1 MAQWNP
7 MNDFVQGYSFV
18 EGIKDAREEREW
30 KRNRRKRQEVVDRQ
44 QDEQFERIKEVWKR
58 EDVRFDQEQE
68 DRYMGIVAAG
78 MASIQLDEDGTL
90 LSTEEALR
98 KYPERAGQLRD
109 LFNSRAGQYLL
120 GTREGMQKGRT
131 ARATGRFMPDG
142 NGGVVPEIEQVDEN
156 GKPVSV
162 GPLTINGTAAADDPD
177 GNDAVFSAD
186 VRNLDQWMTPKHRE
200 IAARVM
206 GDPRFLEMR
215 RADARA
221 RAARD
226 REQAQRNASANF
238 VDAYLDLKDSEAD
251 ELNAPSLD
259 SAAAFPGAPNVQPIP
274 RATPGAASVR
284 PVPNAEPGAAT
295 VEPIPTAPAAP
306 SISEAGYPVTY
317 RNIPHDAEYY
327 GRRTR
332 EIVDGAVDGAVRG
345 AKFGVRTLYEALGAP
360 VVETAQAGA
369 KAASGFARGF
379 TGAKAVPPAA
389 PPVAT
394 QPAPKPVAAPQPA
407 PRENPKPS
415 ALTPQQEL
423 NRTIAKHDTTKAKKE
438 ALRKAGRE
446 LIRQGGDA
454 SAVIKLLAPEP
465 ELEKTVFE
473 KSGVIVFTDKKTG
486 RVVKQIKIGG
496 GTIDPKDDIDLQNAI
511 LDGRNKAL
519 KHQKDTVEV
528 VFPGDHNEAKRAFYV
543 SELQTAA
550 DSGLLPDAGLYNAA
564 ALRLADK
571 ILRNEG
577 DGPLWFNTAPEDMPQ
592 GSVVKAL
599 LAANLGLEDLSSFD
613 TAVGEP
619 IANLIAQNNL
629 NVAPSTAAAKTAAV
643 MAQLMR
649 GHGLS
654 PDAAMNDVHAALVSD
669 PRIIELIAAGDP
681 KVIAAALA
689 REFGK

>member
-7 MNDFVQGYSFV
+7 MNDFMQGYGFM
-18 EGIKDAREEREW
+18 EGINDAREEREW

-44 QDEQFERIKEVWKR
+44 QDEQFERSKEVWER
-58 EDVRFDQEQE
+58 EDIQFEQDQE
-68 DRYMGIVAAG
+68 DRYMGVMAAG

-200 IAARVM
+200 IAARAM

-215 RADARA
+215 RADAKEK
-221 RAARD
+221 AARG

-238 VDAYLDLKDSEAD
+238 MDAYLDLEESKAD

-259 SAAAFPGAPNVQPIP
+259 SAAAFPGAPSVQPIP
-274 RATPGAASVR
+274 SATPGAASVR

-306 SISEAGYPVTY
+306 SISDAGNPVTY

-327 GRRTR
+327 GRRAR
-332 EIVDGAVDGAVRG
+332 ETVNGVADYAVQS
-345 AKFGVRTLYEALGAP
+345 AKTGVRTLYEALGAP

-369 KAASGFARGF
+369 GAVGGFARGF
-379 TGAKAVPPAA
+379 TGAGAA
-389 PPVAT
+389 PP
-394 QPAPKPVAAPQPA
+394 AAPQPA
-407 PRENPKPS
+407 PKAAPPQPAPRQTPQPR
-415 ALTPQQEL
+415 ALTPHQDL
-423 NRTIAKHDTTKAKKE
+423 NRTIAAHETTKAKKE
-438 ALRKAGRE
+438 ALRKAGHE

-486 RVVKQIKIGG
+486 RAVKQIKVPGVAGG
-496 GTIDPKDDIDLQNAI
+496 DPTKDLEYLKKLSDLRGDIIEAALPDENERAYYRSAWGMAASSGVVPLATTADEALIRKVKRI
-511 LDGRNKAL
+511 LD
-519 KHQKDTVEV
+519 
-528 VFPGDHNEAKRAFYV
+528 NEADSPFLPNLLEKSRG
-543 SELQTAA
+543 SEQFAGQEEMFTKAVLAA
-550 DSGLLPDAGLYNAA
+550 ELGYENLSGLDNDLGQA
-564 ALRLADK
+564 
-571 ILRNEG
+571 
-577 DGPLWFNTAPEDMPQ
+577 
-592 GSVVKAL
+592 V
-599 LAANLGLEDLSSFD
+599 ANVIEHSK
-613 TAVGEP
+613 
-619 IANLIAQNNL
+619 L
-629 NVAPSTAAAKTAAV
+629 NVAPSDATQKAASV
-643 MAQLMR
+643 ISYLMR
-649 GHGLS
+649 EYQVPRS
-654 PDAAMNDVHAALVSD
+654 DAISAVRQAIANNPNALVFVANNE
-669 PRIIELIAAGDP
+669 PRAVA
-681 KVIAAALA
+681 
-689 REFGK
+689 EFMVTGGQQR